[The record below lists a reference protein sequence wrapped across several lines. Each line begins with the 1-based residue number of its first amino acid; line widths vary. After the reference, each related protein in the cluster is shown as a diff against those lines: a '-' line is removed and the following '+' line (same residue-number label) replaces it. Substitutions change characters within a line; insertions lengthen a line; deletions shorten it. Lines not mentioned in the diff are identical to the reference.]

1 MKYSIISL
9 LLAISVTAI
18 PLEPA
23 LPQDVTPVTKFEEV
37 VTYMP
42 TITRRMVKRVFAF
55 LPTQPVSFIN
65 NVVGADPTVFHCQRV
80 TPNTAMPTQNA
91 VLAIASYLE
100 GLGDTW
106 CGMSRPAGNHDPVY
120 QNLVVSGNTEV
131 NMYFTPG
138 KDALMQNVI
147 EVNYACKDMGRYLR
161 LLFGACNQD
170 SKAQG
175 WTEIPNCPNKKLV
188 WAGSPTPP
196 DQDGGASI
204 EVMPIGT
211 RHGSKRKML

>member
-1 MKYSIISL
+1 MKYSIVSL
-9 LLAISVTAI
+9 LLAASVSAI

-23 LPQDVTPVTKFEEV
+23 LPKDVTPVTMFEEV
-37 VTYMP
+37 VTYTP
-42 TITRRMVKRVFAF
+42 TTTRRMIKRTFASLF
-55 LPTQPVSFIN
+55 ASSVSFIN
-65 NVVGADPTVFHCQRV
+65 SAAGDDPTVFHCQRV
-80 TPNTAMPTQNA
+80 TPDTAMPTQNA
-91 VLAIASYLE
+91 VLAIAGYLE

-106 CGMSRPAGNHDPVY
+106 CGMSRPVGNHDPIY

-147 EVNYACKDMGRYLR
+147 EVNYACKELGRYLR
-161 LLFGACNQD
+161 LLFGACNQN

-175 WTEIPNCPNKKLV
+175 WTEIPNCPNTKLV
-188 WAGSPTPP
+188 WAGNPTPP